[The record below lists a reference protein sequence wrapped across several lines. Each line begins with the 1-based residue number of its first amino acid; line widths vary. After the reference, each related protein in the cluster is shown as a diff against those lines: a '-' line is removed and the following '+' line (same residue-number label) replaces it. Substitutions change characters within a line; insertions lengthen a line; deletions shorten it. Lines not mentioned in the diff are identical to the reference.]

1 MTEQQIEFSLQTNK
15 LQLKFWDKISHFG
28 IVGFLL
34 FIPLLFVFFH
44 LRDSLNG
51 TPKPM
56 SVKSGESDPLFSAQ
70 RGPFFSVQIDPL
82 YSVETDPLLDNG
94 LDWL

>member
-1 MTEQQIEFSLQTNK
+1 MKSK
-15 LQLKFWDKISHFG
+15 LETSKYFLEKITCS
-28 IVGFLL
+28 
-34 FIPLLFVFFH
+34 
-44 LRDSLNG
+44 DA
-51 TPKPM
+51 K